1 MMLYPSIMELM
12 EKAGN
17 RYSLVIAASK
27 RARNILEESKEE
39 NNSLDGARSITKA
52 VEEIAAGDVLVVNE
66 TAEQQQVRE
75 AEEQAKADAL
85 EEAENADR
93 SAPEEEQAE

>member
-27 RARNILEESKEE
+27 RARNILEEAKEDDT
-39 NNSLDGARSITKA
+39 SLDGARSITKA
-52 VEEIAAGDVLVVNE
+52 VEEIAAGEVLIINE

-93 SAPEEEQAE
+93 SFAEEQAE